1 MQTHSIDINAD
12 VGEGLQNEHEL
23 LPLVSS
29 CNIACGGHAGN
40 ETIMREVIQIA
51 KSNNVKIGAH
61 PSYPDREN
69 FGRKVV
75 EMSCAAL
82 YSTVKSQIQ
91 TMMAIM
97 REEHLQLHHVK
108 CHGAL
113 YNSSAKDNRT
123 AEVVLEVMKS
133 IKQPLKL
140 YVPFGSVIA
149 EKAIS
154 ERIPITYEAFA
165 DRNYNEDLSLVSRDL
180 PLAMIQ
186 DVDELIEHA
195 YRMIVHKKVKTI
207 NGVEVPIKAQTICI
221 HGDNPKAINMLKSL
235 TQFLTK
241 KGIIIH

>member
-1 MQTHSIDINAD
+1 
-12 VGEGLQNEHEL
+12 
-23 LPLVSS
+23 
-29 CNIACGGHAGN
+29 
-40 ETIMREVIQIA
+40 
-51 KSNNVKIGAH
+51 
-61 PSYPDREN
+61 
-69 FGRKVV
+69 
-75 EMSCAAL
+75 
-82 YSTVKSQIQ
+82 
-91 TMMAIM
+91 
-97 REEHLQLHHVK
+97 
-108 CHGAL
+108 
-113 YNSSAKDNRT
+113 
-123 AEVVLEVMKS
+123 
-133 IKQPLKL
+133 
-140 YVPFGSVIA
+140 VIA

-235 TQFLTK
+235 TQFLTN